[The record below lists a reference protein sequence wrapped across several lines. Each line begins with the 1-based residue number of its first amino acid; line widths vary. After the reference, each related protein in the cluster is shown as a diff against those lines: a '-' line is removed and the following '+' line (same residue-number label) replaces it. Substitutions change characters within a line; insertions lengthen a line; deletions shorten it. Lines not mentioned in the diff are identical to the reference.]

1 MMGDEDLPTIA
12 MIPVDQINV
21 LNPRARNQRVFR
33 EIVSNIS
40 NLGLKRPIT
49 VSRRRDAANGLP
61 FDLVCGQGRLE
72 AYFALGQPE
81 IPAIVVEAP
90 EDECLLMSLI
100 ENLARR
106 HHRPLELISAINVLK
121 ERGYSDR
128 DIAAKTDLSFE
139 YVRGVGR
146 LLKQGEERLIEA
158 VEAGQVPLTVAIQIA
173 ETDGEGIQL
182 ALTQAYESNVLRGKK
197 LMAAKRL
204 VEQRKHRGKG
214 LRQGGPRKKVRPIS
228 SDTLVRVYQQEVE
241 RQACVPGR
249 GVAVGNRLAVATAT
263 SLA

>member
-1 MMGDEDLPTIA
+1 MMAEDDLPTIA

-21 LNPRARNQRVFR
+21 LNPRSRNQRVFR
-33 EIVSNIS
+33 EIVSSIS

-72 AYFALGQPE
+72 AYLSLGQSE
-81 IPAIVVEAP
+81 IPAIVVEVP

-106 HHRPLELISAINVLK
+106 HHRPLELISAINALK

-128 DIAAKTDLSFE
+128 DIAAKTDLSLE

-158 VEAGQVPLTVAIQIA
+158 VESGQVPLTVAIEIA
-173 ETDGEGIQL
+173 ETDGKGIQL
-182 ALTQAYESNVLRGKK
+182 ALTKAYESNVLRGKK
-197 LMAAKRL
+197 LMIAKRL
-204 VEQRKHRGKG
+204 VEQRKHKGKR
-214 LRQGGPRKKVRPIS
+214 LRQGSPRKKVGPIS
-228 SDTLVRVYQQEVE
+228 SDMLVRVY
-241 RQACVPGR
+241 RTRFPGHKFVMR
-249 GVAVGNRLAVATAT
+249 RA
-263 SLA
+263 